1 MMSKKQEETASF
13 LIRFR
18 QMIYENETGE
28 SAIQWRGQIRH
39 VQGGEEK
46 RFSEF
51 SEVVEFV
58 QDKLSELTIQAM
70 EDKSPEE
77 QKSIITKSFDLWK
90 KVAAQAP
97 KRLMDTIKDPK
108 AQVAQLQEQIQEQI
122 HEVQESIG
130 QKLDIDV
137 LKRFSGQDNEEIL
150 KKLDDLTNRMDTME
164 EKIDALS
171 KSRKK

>member
-1 MMSKKQEETASF
+1 MSNRQEETASF

-28 SAIQWRGQIRH
+28 SAVQWRGQIRH

-51 SEVVEFV
+51 SDVVEFV
-58 QDKLSELTIQAM
+58 QDKLSELTLQAM

-77 QKSIITKSFDLWK
+77 QKNIITKSLDLWK
-90 KVAAQAP
+90 KVASTAP
-97 KRLMDTIKDPK
+97 KKLMDTIKDPK
-108 AQVAQLQEQIQEQI
+108 AQVVQLQEQIQEQI

-137 LKRFSGQDNEEIL
+137 IKRFTGQDHDEVIQR
-150 KKLDDLTNRMDTME
+150 LDDLTQKMNVIE
-164 EKIDALS
+164 AKLDALS
-171 KSRKK
+171 TSKKK